1 MDWIELLGGI
11 AIFIYGLQLAND
23 GLQKRAGD
31 QLRRWLTALTEHRL
45 SGLLSG
51 TLLAAVLQSS
61 TATVMMLVG
70 FANAGLLS
78 LPQAMSLL
86 LGAGIGTTL
95 VVQIMSFR
103 VSHVAMLMVVVGFA
117 VISLSQR
124 GRTRA
129 VGRAVL
135 GLGLV
140 FLGIQLTT
148 EATSPLQYN
157 TLLLQVIEAFGEHP
171 VLAIMAGAGL
181 TAIVQSSA
189 VTLAWPRW
197 SSRCWRRS

>member
-45 SGLLSG
+45 SGFLSG

-86 LGAGIGTTL
+86 LGAGIGSTL
-95 VVQIMSFR
+95 VVQVMSFR
-103 VSHVAMLMVVVGFA
+103 VSHVARLMVVIGFA
-117 VISLSQR
+117 IISLSQR
-124 GRTRA
+124 GRTRPLD
-129 VGRAVL
+129 GRCS
-135 GLGLV
+135 GWG
-140 FLGIQLTT
+140 
-148 EATSPLQYN
+148 
-157 TLLLQVIEAFGEHP
+157 
-171 VLAIMAGAGL
+171 
-181 TAIVQSSA
+181 
-189 VTLAWPRW
+189 W
-197 SSRCWRRS
+197 SS